1 MRGGD
6 RPSDYT
12 HRYGFQATI
21 IHCALTQLSMK
32 GGLKKSKQKD
42 EKAATAEL
50 EQLHK
55 RDVFWTA
62 STYDLSEKHNHD
74 FLALLIFLK

>member
-1 MRGGD
+1 
-6 RPSDYT
+6 
-12 HRYGFQATI
+12 
-21 IHCALTQLSMK
+21 MK